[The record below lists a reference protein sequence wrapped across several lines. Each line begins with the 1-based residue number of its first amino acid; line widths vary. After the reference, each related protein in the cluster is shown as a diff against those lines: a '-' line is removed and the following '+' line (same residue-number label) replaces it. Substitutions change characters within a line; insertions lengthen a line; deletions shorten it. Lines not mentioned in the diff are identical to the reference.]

1 MLQRH
6 IKHNQFRSNLA
17 DFIQQDPHLMRLHQM
32 KYQHVPRWWERLS
45 LDTPGVYILTGGRQV
60 GKSTSCKL
68 LIKQVLENKQYKPDN
83 IFYLPCD
90 EIFDAKDLS
99 QALRQFIETC
109 GNEKFLLIIDEITYV
124 PHWERVIK
132 ALADEGSFEHGL
144 CLLTGSDSLILKE
157 AAMSFPGR
165 RGNAAQVDFHC
176 YPLSFREYV
185 SLLEPETKPDNATLE
200 KLFQQYLKCGGY
212 LKAINDLAQY
222 NEISPAT
229 LLTYQQWIRGDFIKQ
244 GKNEKSLLS
253 ILQALVTIGVS
264 SISYSS
270 LTQKIGLLSK
280 DTCIDYC
287 RLLERMDVL
296 IELEAYDQNKQQGFP
311 RKDRKFHFADP
322 FIYRAIRHWLQDE
335 KVITN
340 EEINQGHL
348 VEACVASHCARHA
361 KSFYFKGQGEIDIIW
376 LQDQPEAIEVKWA
389 EQIRP
394 SDLKMLK
401 QFPKS
406 IILTKTHQTGMID
419 HIKSMPVYRF
429 LYELPYHTPGQA
441 S

>member
-1 MLQRH
+1 MLQRYM
-6 IKHNQFRSNLA
+6 KHNQFSINLTE
-17 DFIQQDPHLMRLHQM
+17 FIEKDPHLARLHRM
-32 KYQHVPRWWERLS
+32 RYQYLPHWWDKLN
-45 LDTPGVYILTGGRQV
+45 LDTSGIYILTGGRQV

-99 QALRQFIETC
+99 QQLRTFLQQC
-109 GNEKFLLIIDEITYV
+109 GNEKFLLIIDEITYI

-132 ALADEGSFEHGL
+132 ALADEGCFENGL

-157 AAMSFPGR
+157 AAMAFPGR
-165 RGNAAQVDFHC
+165 RGNATQVDFHF

-185 SLLEPETKPDNATLE
+185 LLLEPNNKPDNTMLDNI
-200 KLFQQYLKCGGY
+200 FQQYLKCGGY
-212 LKAINDLAQY
+212 LKAINDLAQF
-222 NEISPAT
+222 NEVSPAT

-264 SISYSS
+264 PISYSS

-280 DTCIDYC
+280 ETCIDYC

-296 IELEAYDQNKQQGFP
+296 IELQAYDQNKQQGFP

-322 FIYRAIRHWLQDE
+322 FIYRAIRQWLQEE
-335 KVITN
+335 KFITN
-340 EEINQGHL
+340 GEINQSHL

-361 KSFYFKGQGEIDIIW
+361 KSFYFKGQGEIDVIC
-376 LQDQPEAIEVKWA
+376 
-389 EQIRP
+389 
-394 SDLKMLK
+394 
-401 QFPKS
+401 
-406 IILTKTHQTGMID
+406 
-419 HIKSMPVYRF
+419 
-429 LYELPYHTPGQA
+429 
-441 S
+441 